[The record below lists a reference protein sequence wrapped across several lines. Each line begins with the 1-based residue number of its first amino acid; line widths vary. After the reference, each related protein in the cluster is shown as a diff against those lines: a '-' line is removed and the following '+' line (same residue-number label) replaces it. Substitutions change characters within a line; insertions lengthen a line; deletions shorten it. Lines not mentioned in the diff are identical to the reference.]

1 MTPSREHWA
10 DDVRS
15 GAAAGLLPG
24 TLVLGAPLLGAVVGM
39 PGAAVRYVLLTAALV
54 CGLGAGVTCGLR
66 RRRPVT
72 PRTAARCALLACLLV
87 AVAGLWPSVP
97 VYCGAVLA
105 GALLGA
111 PGLCLFRATPAWCV
125 GGLAGLG
132 AAGGLTGWAA
142 EHAGV
147 TLTVCGV
154 AGAALLTPLAVRHP
168 GLPLDNV
175 PSGQG
180 SSPATTASAAARTTA
195 PYRAAVGTIGDGPSA
210 PGAGVGRSAPG
221 PGVVPSAQGAGDEPP
236 AHDSRPEPSSRST
249 DARPPTPGA
258 DGEPPAKGARAT
270 ARMPAARSERG
281 AEGMRTGSA
290 ARSTTVDVVVLSAAA
305 SAAFFAAQDLLVFRR
320 LELGG
325 APAALTGTAAL
336 AAAIVPAALLG
347 RTGGGAREPVADD
360 TVRRSGFL
368 PRDPSLPLLLLAVA
382 AAMAALAAAADTRQL
397 VAALALALGSAAA
410 GVSTLRASGFRGTA
424 LPALLGGLAGIGALA
439 LTGRLLDAGD
449 ALVLAS
455 ALPLSRA
462 ALLLRVG
469 RAARRVAVP
478 GTTPPALEVR
488 RLTVRHRNRPRVTR
502 LRLSVAPGELVVLHD
517 GRPGRRTG
525 SALRAIAGIPRRS
538 SGRHTILGHDVA
550 RTDAAT
556 RWRLGLCALLDP
568 QDGAVP
574 GALPQL
580 ASPTSVS
587 GALRTTVAPLRA
599 ERADEMCRAARA
611 AFPFLA
617 ARGDDPPAALEPV
630 ERCVLGLALTLI
642 ARPRLLL
649 LDLTGPGTRHLA
661 ADPDV
666 ADLLRRITGQG
677 TAVLVATSRPSP
689 VLGGRA
695 VGFPAGRRAPRPPLV
710 PRTRKASA

>member
-1 MTPSREHWA
+1 MTPSRERWA
-10 DDVRS
+10 DDVRT

-24 TLVLGAPLLGAVVGM
+24 ALVLDAPLLGAVVGM
-39 PGAAVRYVLLTAALV
+39 PGAAVRYVLLTAALLY
-54 CGLGAGVTCGLR
+54 GLGAGVTRGLR

-97 VYCGAVLA
+97 VYCGTVLA
-105 GALLGA
+105 GALVGA

-142 EHAGV
+142 EHAGM

-154 AGAALLTPLAVRHP
+154 AGAVLLTPLAVRHA
-168 GLPLDNV
+168 GLRLDNA
-175 PSGQG
+175 PSGLG
-180 SSPATTASAAARTTA
+180 SSPATTDSPAARTTA

-221 PGVVPSAQGAGDEPP
+221 PGVVPFAQDAGDGPSAPGTSAEPPTRVAGARSPMSGADNEPP
-236 AHDSRPEPSSRST
+236 AQ
-249 DARPPTPGA
+249 
-258 DGEPPAKGARAT
+258 GARAT
-270 ARMPAARSERG
+270 ARVPAARSERG
-281 AEGMRTGSA
+281 AEGTRTGSA
-290 ARSTTVDVVVLSAAA
+290 ARSATVDVVVLSAAA
-305 SAAFFAAQDLLVFRR
+305 AAAFFAAQDLLVFRR

-325 APAALTGTAAL
+325 APATLTGTAAL
-336 AAAIVPAALLG
+336 AAAIVPAALLR
-347 RTGGGAREPVADD
+347 RTGGGARGPVADD
-360 TVRRSGFL
+360 AVGGPAFL

-382 AAMAALAAAADTRQL
+382 AATAALAAAADTRQL

-410 GVSTLRASGFRGTA
+410 GVSTLRASFRGTA
-424 LPALLGGLAGIGALA
+424 LPALLGALAGIGALA

-462 ALLLRVG
+462 ALLLRAD

-478 GTTPPALEVR
+478 GAAPPALEVR
-488 RLTVRHRNRPRVTR
+488 RLTMRHKNRPRVTR

-517 GRPGRRTG
+517 GLPGRRAG
-525 SALRAIAGIPRRS
+525 SALRAIAGIPRPS
-538 SGRHTILGHDVA
+538 FGRRTILGHDVT

-587 GALRTTVAPLRA
+587 GALRTTVAPLEA
-599 ERADEMCRAARA
+599 ERADELCRAARA

-677 TAVLVATSRPSP
+677 TAVLVAVREPSP

-695 VGFPAGRRAPRPPLV
+695 VGFPTGRRAPRPPLV